1 LERVAGTPHERLV
14 NEMVLRT
21 QAQAVYKPSNL
32 GHFGLGLRRYSHFT
46 SPIRRYADLLV
57 HRALIRGL
65 DSSENDLSLGIEAS
79 FEKAGEHLSMTE
91 RRAMTAE
98 RDTIDRYLTAYL
110 SDSIGA
116 TFTGHITGVTR
127 FGLFVALE
135 DSGAEGLIPISTLPG
150 GIYRHDPRRHT
161 LAGKSG
167 HRIFTL
173 GATVEVRLTEADTTK
188 GSMVF
193 QLCDAGSE
201 PKGRRPRRAKIER
214 RRKRRR

>member
-1 LERVAGTPHERLV
+1 MTASLE
-14 NEMVLRT
+14 
-21 QAQAVYKPSNL
+21 KS
-32 GHFGLGLRRYSHFT
+32 
-46 SPIRRYADLLV
+46 
-57 HRALIRGL
+57 
-65 DSSENDLSLGIEAS
+65 
-79 FEKAGEHLSMTE
+79 GEHLSMTE

-150 GIYRHDPRRHT
+150 GFYRHDPRRHT
-161 LAGKSG
+161 LEGKSG

-188 GSMVF
+188 GSMAF
-193 QLCDAGSE
+193 QLCDSGSE
-201 PKGRRPRRAKIER
+201 PKRRRPRRAKIER